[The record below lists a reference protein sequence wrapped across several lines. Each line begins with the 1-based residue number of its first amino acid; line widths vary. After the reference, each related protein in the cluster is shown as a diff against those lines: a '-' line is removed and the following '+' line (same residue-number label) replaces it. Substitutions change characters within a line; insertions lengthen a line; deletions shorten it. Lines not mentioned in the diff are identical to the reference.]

1 MTVETGGLPWW
12 LFLYLLV
19 TVAAGAVSWIRWR
32 GRVVKT
38 LDQGVTI
45 GVFRGGLRLAVV
57 YEEGEGRMVA
67 LVFPDPGNGPGPLT
81 DRVVTITPTQARQ
94 LAGWLRIAAGKGSAL
109 ARDAEH

>member
-67 LVFPDPGNGPGPLT
+67 LVFPDPRSGPGPLT
-81 DRVVTITPTQARQ
+81 DRVLTITPTHARQ